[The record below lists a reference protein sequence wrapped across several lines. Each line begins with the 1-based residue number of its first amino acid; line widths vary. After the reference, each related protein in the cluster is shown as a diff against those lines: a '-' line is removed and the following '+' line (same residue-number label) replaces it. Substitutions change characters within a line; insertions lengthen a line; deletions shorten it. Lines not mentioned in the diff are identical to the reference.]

1 MPCLVLLQI
10 FLCYKASSIIVMQ
23 AVILDRDGVIN
34 HDSPDYIK
42 SPEEWHAIDGSLEAI
57 ARLTKAGIKVFI
69 ASNQSGLA
77 YDLFDYSTLYAMHKK
92 LQSQAEAL
100 GGYVNG
106 FFFCPF
112 LTGPCRKPN
121 PGLLVDIA
129 NRTHID
135 LQDTPF
141 IGDAMRDVEAAIAV
155 NAIPVLVLTG
165 KGASTYKSGEVPDH
179 VQVHDDLYSAVDK
192 LLKKHNN

>member
-1 MPCLVLLQI
+1 
-10 FLCYKASSIIVMQ
+10 MQ

-57 ARLTKAGIKVFI
+57 ARLTKAGVKVFI

-77 YDLFDYSTLYAMHKK
+77 YGLFDYHTLYAMHKK
-92 LQSQAEAL
+92 LQSQTEAL
-100 GGYVNG
+100 GGHISG

-112 LTGPCRKPN
+112 LTGPDRKPN

-129 NRTHID
+129 NRSNID
-135 LQDTPF
+135 IRTTPF
-141 IGDAMRDVEAAIAV
+141 IGDAMRDLEAAIAV
-155 NAIPVLVLTG
+155 DAIPILVLTG
-165 KGASTYKSGEVPDH
+165 KGASTFKSGEVPNH
-179 VQVHDDLYSAVDK
+179 VKVHNDLYEAVDM
-192 LLKKHNN
+192 LLKHNKH

>member
-1 MPCLVLLQI
+1 
-10 FLCYKASSIIVMQ
+10 MQ

-34 HDSPDYIK
+34 HDSPDYVK
-42 SPEEWHAIDGSLEAI
+42 SPEEWNAIDGSLEAI

-77 YDLFDYSTLYAMHKK
+77 YGLFDYNTLYAMHKK
-92 LQSQAEAL
+92 LLQQTESL
-100 GGYVNG
+100 GGRISG

-129 NRTHID
+129 NRAHID
-135 LQDTPF
+135 LETTPF
-141 IGDAMRDVEAAIAV
+141 IGDAMRDLEAAIAV
-155 NAIPVLVLTG
+155 DAIPILVRTG
-165 KGASTYKSGEVPDH
+165 KGTSTFNSGEVPDH
-179 VQVHDDLYSAVDK
+179 VQVHANLYEAVDS
-192 LLKKHNN
+192 LLKQRVTG